1 MPGQNRIRDT
11 KKYLENGVK
20 NVDDKW
26 ENLGVISVFGHAI
39 EENGVIA
46 DFAFTGPEGTNVER
60 VLKQFPRD

>member
-39 EENGVIA
+39 EENGVIT
-46 DFAFTGPEGTNVER
+46 DFAMTGPEE
-60 VLKQFPRD
+60 KKM